1 MAMPNAKELQVLQG
15 LVEFVREKTNYI
27 NDDFEART
35 DKSYVKDF
43 IGELRD
49 SLIFHNYINEDDN
62 LLQIINYLKE

>member
-27 NDDFEART
+27 N
-35 DKSYVKDF
+35 
-43 IGELRD
+43 
-49 SLIFHNYINEDDN
+49 EDDN

>member
-43 IGELRD
+43 IGELRE

>member
-1 MAMPNAKELQVLQG
+1 MPNAKELQVLQG

-43 IGELRD
+43 IGELRE